1 MSVIC
6 SSSCAEATAPVEYH
20 DLCDPEK
27 IRHGYT
33 YFALIECDYVFTD
46 ILDETEWETA
56 RTAGTIIVS
65 PPSIIDIPVP
75 TQESFEVT
83 GCGMEFTGEK
93 IYAINYLTY
102 WMNSDLSDFE
112 FYDAIDIGAFGYRLI
127 WWNCQ
132 DVVFMD
138 RNWVAAVKAWTT
150 GALTIAADSPGFEFS
165 VIQTPHRIAG
175 TSNLAQWSMNL
186 QVKTANMIKGAYL
199 PGVTAVLI

>member
-6 SSSCAEATAPVEYH
+6 SSSCPEATAPVEYH
-20 DLCDPEK
+20 DLCDPAK

-33 YFALIECDYVFTD
+33 YFGLMECDLVFTD
-46 ILDETEWETA
+46 ILDETEWETH
-56 RTAGTIIVS
+56 RTAGSIIIS

-83 GCGMEFTGEK
+83 GCGQEFTGEK
-93 IYAINYLTY
+93 IYALNYLSY
-102 WMNSDLSDFE
+102 WMNDDLDDFE
-112 FYDAIDIGAFGYRLI
+112 FYDAIDIGAFGYRLF

-132 DVVFMD
+132 DVFFID

-150 GALTIAADSPGFEFS
+150 GALTIANDSPGFEFS

-175 TSNLAQWSMNL
+175 TANLAQWSMNM

-199 PGVTAVLI
+199 PGVAAVLT